1 MTVGERIKNIRQN
14 KRMTQKEL
22 GEKLG
27 GISQQQI
34 GQWENGIKKPKI
46 NTIVKIAKALDVG
59 LFDLIDSAE
68 YNSIIDAEV
77 DAQIDANIKSGKIHV
92 VTPDEQAL
100 TSDYLKLN
108 DLGKTEARKR
118 VQELTEITRYTAE

>member
-1 MTVGERIKNIRQN
+1 
-14 KRMTQKEL
+14 MTQKEL

-34 GQWENGIKKPKI
+34 GQWENGIKNPKI
-46 NTIVKIAKALDVG
+46 TTIVKIAKALDVG

-68 YNSIIDAEV
+68 YNSLIDAEA
-77 DAQIDANIKSGKIHV
+77 DAIIDANIKSGKIHV
-92 VTPDEQAL
+92 VTPDEKAL

-108 DLGKTEARKR
+108 DLGKAEARKR
-118 VQELTEITRYTAE
+118 VQELTEIPRYTVE